1 MYLPL
6 RLMVMSA
13 RDAARATQEREKH
26 AEGSEEAFA
35 AAKTVDTATLEVAKE
50 LMDALRAKHANPGLE
65 HLVQELMS
73 SKFVPRAEER
83 LLLVLHVL
91 LQRCYK
97 NGLPDSAEVPAPL
110 KRELANVCRACSAAE
125 GAGRVGRMAASTV
138 LFTEKLIQGLTPDSP
153 DFPTTLGEVMR
164 RLKALKASVQAMVE
178 DMLPTSMRLEEEAPA
193 LTVR

>member
-1 MYLPL
+1 MHCLHVLTMCRYSASNEPVCLFTNHHHLIVCPL
-6 RLMVMSA
+6 
-13 RDAARATQEREKH
+13 Q
-26 AEGSEEAFA
+26 
-35 AAKTVDTATLEVAKE
+35 AKE

-73 SKFVPRAEER
+73 SRFVPRAEER

-97 NGLPDSAEVPAPL
+97 NGLPDGAEVPAPL

-138 LFTEKLIQGLTPDSP
+138 LFTERLINGLTPDSP
-153 DFPTTLGEVMR
+153 EFPSTLG
-164 RLKALKASVQAMVE
+164 RLLCGVCWCHVV
-178 DMLPTSMRLEEEAPA
+178 L
-193 LTVR
+193 V